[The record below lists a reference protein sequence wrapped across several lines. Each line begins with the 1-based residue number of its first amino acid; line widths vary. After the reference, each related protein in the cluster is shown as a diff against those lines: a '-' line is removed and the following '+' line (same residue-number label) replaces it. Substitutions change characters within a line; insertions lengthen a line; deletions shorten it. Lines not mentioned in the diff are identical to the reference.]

1 MKRFILMFLSWVII
15 FSLMLFGV
23 FYIRSNT
30 SGTISPSDIPVNLDD
45 VEKPNENIMF
55 VLMGV
60 DAKDDET
67 AYGQR
72 TDTIMICKYFNNTK
86 KLAIMSIPRD
96 TLINIPGHGR
106 EKINHAHAYGGPE
119 LTLKT
124 INEGFDLDIEYYV
137 RVDYD
142 VVKDV
147 VDAVN
152 GVEVDVPVDMKYE
165 DPYSDPPL
173 KINIK
178 KGVQVLDGKKSLEFL
193 RFRSGYV
200 EQDLGR
206 IKAQQAFIKSL
217 LEKAKNPIY
226 LLKAPFILKSTS
238 ENISTNISV
247 TKILSYVT
255 AIGGISSENMQ
266 VETLPVEPIDIDGI
280 SYVKVIS
287 DQVDD
292 VFHDL
297 FEKSTVTKKD
307 NSEEEGAEGSD
318 SSEGNYETE
327 STEMENIE
335 AVN

>member
-1 MKRFILMFLSWVII
+1 MKRFILMFLSWVVI
-15 FSLMLFGV
+15 FSLMLFGI

-30 SGTISPSDIPVNLDD
+30 AGTIKTSDIPVNLDD
-45 VEKPNENIMF
+45 VEKPDENIMF
-55 VLMGV
+55 VMMGV

-137 RVDYD
+137 RIDYD

-152 GVEVDVPVDMKYE
+152 GVEVDVPMDMQYE
-165 DPYSDPPL
+165 DPYADPPL
-173 KINIK
+173 KIDIK
-178 KGVQVLDGKKSLEFL
+178 KGLQVLDGKQSLEFL

-226 LLKAPFILKSTS
+226 LLKAPLILKSTS
-238 ENISTNISV
+238 ENISTNIAV

-255 AIGGISSENMQ
+255 AIAGMSSENMQ
-266 VETLPVEPIDIDGI
+266 VSTLPVEPIDIDGV

-287 DQVDD
+287 DEVDD
-292 VFHDL
+292 AFYEL
-297 FEKSTVTKKD
+297 FEKSTVTKD
-307 NSEEEGAEGSD
+307 ETEEGSEESPDTSNENMEIEGMGVT
-318 SSEGNYETE
+318 N
-327 STEMENIE
+327 
-335 AVN
+335 